1 MNCFRYLNKETIEDA
16 KRLTPYEYSLLMKAE
31 SMKRVDSEYEIHLQ
45 AWVNHQVKA
54 EKEQGKKTVP
64 IYKKFDQ
71 FFNYEE
77 RIDSILKPKKE
88 EKKLTNLERL
98 MLQANS

>member
-1 MNCFRYLNKETIEDA
+1 
-16 KRLTPYEYSLLMKAE
+16 MKAE
-31 SMKRVDSEYEIHLQ
+31 SLKRVDSEYEIHLQ
-45 AWVNHQVKA
+45 AWVSHQVKA
-54 EKEQGKKTVP
+54 EKKQGKKTVP
-64 IYKKFDQ
+64 VYEKFNQ

-77 RIDSILKPKKE
+77 RINSILKPKKE

>member
-1 MNCFRYLNKETIEDA
+1 
-16 KRLTPYEYSLLMKAE
+16 MKAK
-31 SMKRVDSEYEIHLQ
+31 SLKQVDAEYEIHLQ
-45 AWVNHQVKA
+45 AWVSHQVKA
-54 EKEQGKKTVP
+54 EKKQGKKTVP

-77 RIDSILKPKKE
+77 RIDSILKPKKK
-88 EKKLTNLERL
+88 EKKLSNLEKV

>member
-1 MNCFRYLNKETIEDA
+1 
-16 KRLTPYEYSLLMKAE
+16 MKAR
-31 SMKRVDSEYEIHLQ
+31 SLKQVDTEYEIHLQ
-45 AWVNHQVKA
+45 AWVSHQVKA
-54 EKEQGKKTVP
+54 EKKQGKKTVP

-71 FFNYEE
+71 FFNYEK
-77 RIDSILKPKKE
+77 RINDVLKPKKE